1 MGLIVPAPVDLFL
14 GVTGADAPVDSRMRG
29 GLVPYAGGIWTACR
43 WLVDSLC

>member
-1 MGLIVPAPVDLFL
+1 MGLILLAQVDLFL

-29 GLVPYAGGIWTACR
+29 GLVPCAGGIWMACR